1 MGEEFYSILKLVSG
15 EEIFALVCVDESED
29 EPILILH
36 NPIKMK
42 PLHPQSN
49 QLSYIKV
56 TPWMDMTDED
66 MYVLK
71 MDKVIT
77 MIECRDQK
85 LIKIYK
91 QYIEEKDEDD
101 MKVISTRSE
110 KGKIKWPGDPKL
122 GYISS
127 VEKKRELLEKLFK
140 SDSKES

>member
-1 MGEEFYSILKLVSG
+1 MGDEFYSILKLVSG

-36 NPIKMK
+36 NPIKIK